1 MFGIGGWEFMLIAV
15 LALLLFGP
23 DKLPEFART
32 IGRLMRDFKR
42 YQDLMESTIRA
53 EVLTTEPAP
62 EDPFKKGKEF
72 REKVESGEITGAR
85 PATAAAEGAPSTSA
99 AAGES
104 ESAPEASVQD
114 AEGGGPSAEAPVTG
128 VAPESAGGAGESS
141 GSDAQPSK
149 VKGLL
154 PPDHPLAARLAAG
167 EDIGIDEDMDLSQI
181 DEADIGWVPGR
192 GAPGEEVD
200 GDEA

>member
-72 REKVESGEITGAR
+72 REKVESGEISGGRRSKEPGGTGEAE
-85 PATAAAEGAPSTSA
+85 PAPVESGAAEGDLAASEASGRTAPAEASAGEEA
-99 AAGES
+99 AAG
-104 ESAPEASVQD
+104 SAPEPQAVVETKP
-114 AEGGGPSAEAPVTG
+114 A
-128 VAPESAGGAGESS
+128 
-141 GSDAQPSK
+141 K

-154 PPDHPLAARLAAG
+154 SPDHPLAARLEAG
-167 EDIGIDEDMDLSQI
+167 EDIGLDDDMDLSQI

-192 GAPGEEVD
+192 THVGEEVD
-200 GDEA
+200 GDKA